1 MSNVRLTILQ
11 ARAVKDQRITDA
23 QFRTLAALGMYAD
36 EDGWCYPLLTTLG
49 KDLGKSK
56 QAVGR
61 DTIAL
66 RKLGY
71 LEVRAR
77 FEKNGARRSSLYRL
91 RFDLPP
97 VNVDDSTPSTPEV
110 DTPST
115 PEVDVNVPV
124 NAPIL
129 TEKDAELLKNAGLD
143 WMILAGKTITP
154 EFLEKLRTKEVAP
167 IKFEEAFK
175 TGKWPWDSNTV
186 WTDFRKFIVKIYAE
200 DQSVFLDYVAWR
212 NGDGKYKAFS
222 NRKIR
227 ENPQMFIDTGYPEF
241 VASKAYQKLTESA
254 SPAEPKPLETP
265 FTKNLETWKYYERPS
280 FDDIKAA
287 KKSSS
292 EPLT

>member
-124 NAPIL
+124 NAPI
-129 TEKDAELLKNAGLD
+129 
-143 WMILAGKTITP
+143 
-154 EFLEKLRTKEVAP
+154 
-167 IKFEEAFK
+167 
-175 TGKWPWDSNTV
+175 
-186 WTDFRKFIVKIYAE
+186 
-200 DQSVFLDYVAWR
+200 
-212 NGDGKYKAFS
+212 
-222 NRKIR
+222 
-227 ENPQMFIDTGYPEF
+227 
-241 VASKAYQKLTESA
+241 
-254 SPAEPKPLETP
+254 
-265 FTKNLETWKYYERPS
+265 
-280 FDDIKAA
+280 
-287 KKSSS
+287 
-292 EPLT
+292 